1 MTNNIKGQLFS
12 GVFYTALAKYS
23 GVIIS
28 LVVAGVLHACSR
40 RTTSEWW
47 PSLP

>member
-1 MTNNIKGQLFS
+1 MAGNLKSQLFS

-23 GVIIS
+23 GVVIS

-40 RTTSEWW
+40 RTTSA
-47 PSLP
+47 L